1 MKQIIRYT
9 ILVLVA
15 SFVVAC
21 NSTSTG
27 NKDEAGERASKTPN
41 EIIWDTIVV
50 KNSQPLDVKGIK
62 ASCSIELHYIVPIA
76 YKDAD
81 VLAKIQHALNS
92 LMIGDDVVE
101 GDLPIYDV
109 MVKYASE
116 YVIDYNKEVKKQ
128 AALWHKVNGKG
139 GYAYFSY
146 DKKIETFVLYNE
158 ANLVSY
164 QVKVTE
170 LKGDNTSTIIVQNLV
185 LDLNT
190 GDIVT
195 QNEIFDQSAEEKI
208 NKLLI
213 QQAIRDKEVE
223 NIEEL
228 QTLGYWGVA
237 DLEVNENFYV
247 DKDGITF
254 TYSPAEYSDEKL
266 GVLNIAVHYDSI
278 IGLVKEDSPIAIL
291 VHDVNSST
299 LQTK

>member
-92 LMIGDDVVE
+92 LMIGDEVVE

-146 DKKIETFVLYNE
+146 DKKIETFLLYNE

-228 QTLGYWGVA
+228 QTLGYWGVG